1 LGDSLRNLGAGTE
14 ANASAVATRVIVVA
28 GFEGL
33 QMLDV
38 TGPLEV
44 FAQASRELMQSGR
57 SPVPAYRVHLAAR
70 TRGPVA
76 SSSGLSL
83 VADLGW
89 EDLPAE
95 VDTFLVSGGKGTQQA
110 IQDPEFTGWIS
121 RQAPRARR
129 FGSVCTGALVL
140 ARTGLL
146 DGRRVTTHWAF
157 NQELARAAPT
167 ARVEPDSI
175 FVRDGQLWTSAG
187 VTAGMDMAL
196 AMVEEDWG
204 RKLALDVA
212 HALVMYLKRAGG
224 SPQLSTPLEAQAL
237 SAQGRFRQL
246 TGWIV
251 NHPEAELSITALAEQ
266 ANMSPRHFA
275 RCFQEEFGVTPAK
288 FVERVRL
295 EAAQQLLASGD
306 DSVEQVALRCGF
318 GSAETLRRVFIRRL
332 GVGPAAYRL
341 RVQRE
346 LGQGD

>member
-1 LGDSLRNLGAGTE
+1 M
-14 ANASAVATRVIVVA
+14 A

-33 QMLDV
+33 QILDV

-44 FAQASRELMQSGR
+44 FARASRQLMDTGR
-57 SPVPAYRVHLAAR
+57 CTVPAYQVHLVAR
-70 TRGPVA
+70 TPGPV
-76 SSSGLSL
+76 STTSGLAL

-89 EDLPAE
+89 ADVPEE
-95 VDTFLVSGGKGTQQA
+95 VNTFLVSGGGGTRKA
-110 IQDPEFTGWIS
+110 MHDPEFIGWIGQ
-121 RQAPRARR
+121 QAPRAQR
-129 FGSVCTGALVL
+129 FGSVCTGAMIL

-157 NQELARAAPT
+157 TQELASEAPT

-175 FVRDGQLWTSAG
+175 FVRDGRLWTSAG

-237 SAQGRFRQL
+237 SAQGRFRRL
-246 TGWIV
+246 TNWIV
-251 NHPEAELSITALAEQ
+251 DHPEQELSITALAEQ
-266 ANMSPRHFA
+266 AEMSPRHFA
-275 RCFQEEFGVTPAK
+275 RCFHEEFGVTPAK

-295 EAAQQLLASGD
+295 EAARQLLASGH

-318 GSAETLRRVFIRRL
+318 GSAETLRRVFIRRM

-341 RVQRE
+341 RMQRE
-346 LGQGD
+346 ASPSD